1 MILKNNPLFWS
12 VLANLLRFGYS
23 LILMPIVLIFFQ
35 PEEVT
40 LWLSFIMLASAIPI
54 FDMGIAHT
62 LKRTS
67 AYVYAGAKSFNKKD
81 IPQAES
87 DIQLNILSSL
97 IKGSRKMY
105 IILTFIAAFALYFFG
120 SIYIQ
125 SISADY
131 EKTYNAIL
139 WVIYITGFL
148 INFYFSHMVAIM
160 FGRGDII
167 DASKVNIIFGIS
179 YLVIAIVSISL
190 GFTLVGI
197 CFSVIIASFISRF
210 YAYKKF
216 NQCRNIKSAVKIPI
230 TKKQTNNFINK
241 IKLNAFHYGLVA
253 LSVFMISRVPTLM
266 IVYFFGREDSSN
278 FTFTLFVFSLI
289 SVLTMLPFTISM
301 PTMNKKTIKYGV
313 KKIKTLFQL
322 SLFTVL
328 ISSLL
333 ASLILIFF
341 GPIILKY
348 LGSSVQLIS
357 LPYIIIIALT
367 GILEANHAVCAN
379 ILTVQNRVPFY
390 KQSLATGI
398 LIIIFTI
405 FAFKY
410 NVSIEKMVIIPF
422 IVQLGF
428 NNWYWPLQA
437 SSMLKENYFSLLKNS
452 FRISYRFIRTKC

>member
-1 MILKNNPLFWS
+1 MIFKNNPLFWS
-12 VLANLLRFGYS
+12 VLADLLRFGYA
-23 LILMPIVLIFFQ
+23 LILMPIILVLFEPQ
-35 PEEVT
+35 EVT
-40 LWLSFIMLASAIPI
+40 MWLSFIMLASAIPI
-54 FDMGIAHT
+54 FDMGIAYT
-62 LKRTS
+62 LQRTS
-67 AYVYAGAKSFNKKD
+67 AYVYAGAKSFNEKD
-81 IPQAES
+81 VPES
-87 DIQLNILSSL
+87 DSEVQLNILSAL

-105 IILTFIAAFALYFFG
+105 IILTCVAAFALYFFG

-131 EKTYNAIL
+131 EKVYNMIL
-139 WVIYITGFL
+139 WMIYITGFL

-179 YLVIAIVSISL
+179 YLVIAIISFFL
-190 GFTLVGI
+190 GFTLIGV

-210 YAYKKF
+210 YAYKRF
-216 NQCRNIKSAVKIPI
+216 HQCKNIRS
-230 TKKQTNNFINK
+230 TKKISITSIETKNFINK
-241 IKLNAFHYGLVA
+241 IKLNALHYGLVS

-266 IVYFFGREDSSN
+266 IVYFFGRENSSN
-278 FTFTLFVFSLI
+278 FTFTIFVFSLI

-301 PTMNKKTIKYGV
+301 PKMNQKTIKYGV
-313 KKIKTLFQL
+313 KKIKPLFQL

-328 ISSLL
+328 ISFLLVSSL
-333 ASLILIFF
+333 LIFF
-341 GPIILKY
+341 GPVVLKY
-348 LGSSVQLIS
+348 IGSSVQLIS

-367 GILEANHAVCAN
+367 GILEANHAACAN

-398 LIIIFTI
+398 LIVLFTI
-405 FAFKY
+405 LAFKF
-410 NVSIEKMVIIPF
+410 NVSIEKMVIVPF

-437 SSMLKENYFSLLKNS
+437 SSLLKENYFSLLKNS

>member
-12 VLANLLRFGYS
+12 VLADLLRFGYA
-23 LILMPIVLIFFQ
+23 LILMPIVLILFE

-54 FDMGIAHT
+54 FDMGIAYT
-62 LKRTS
+62 LQRTS
-67 AYVYAGAKSFNKKD
+67 AYVYAGAKSFNDKD
-81 IPQAES
+81 VPKAKSE
-87 DIQLNILSSL
+87 IQLNILGSL

-105 IILTFIAAFALYFFG
+105 IILTCIAAFALYFFG

-131 EKTYNAIL
+131 EKVYNMIL
-139 WVIYITGFL
+139 WIIYITGFL

-179 YLVIAIVSISL
+179 YLVIAIISLSL
-190 GFTLVGI
+190 GFTLIGV
-197 CFSVIIASFISRF
+197 CSSVIIASFISRF

-216 NQCRNIKSAVKIPI
+216 DQCKNIRNAKKIPI
-230 TKKQTNNFINK
+230 TSKQTKNFINK
-241 IKLNAFHYGLVA
+241 IKLNAFHYGLVS
-253 LSVFMISRVPTLM
+253 LSVFMISRVPLLM
-266 IVYFFGREDSSN
+266 IVYFFGRENSSN

-289 SVLTMLPFTISM
+289 SVIAMLPFTISM
-301 PTMNKKTIKYGV
+301 PKMNQKTIQYGV
-313 KKIKTLFQL
+313 KKVKPLFQL

-328 ISSLL
+328 ISFLL
-333 ASLILIFF
+333 MSSILIFF
-341 GPIILKY
+341 GPIVLSY
-348 LGSSVQLIS
+348 MGSSVQLIA
-357 LPYIIIIALT
+357 LPYLIIIALT

-398 LIIIFTI
+398 LIILFVII
-405 FAFKY
+405 AFNY
-410 NVSIEKMVIIPF
+410 DVSIEQMVIIPF

-452 FRISYRFIRTKC
+452 FYISCRFIRKKC